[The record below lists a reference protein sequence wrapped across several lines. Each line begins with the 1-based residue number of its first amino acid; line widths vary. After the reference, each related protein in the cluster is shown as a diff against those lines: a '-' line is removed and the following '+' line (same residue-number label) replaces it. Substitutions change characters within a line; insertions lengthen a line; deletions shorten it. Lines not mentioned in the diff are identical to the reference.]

1 MKQDDTTD
9 DAIENKSW
17 KHKIKIKSS
26 HKNKKPFMKKYIL
39 FLSLIAMSAA
49 VKAQSDKEPYITKS
63 LSNQSIQNVKVQT
76 SGGSISVA
84 GVSPGDAKIE
94 VYVSGNNGLGTLSKD
109 EIQKRLEENYELKV
123 SVDGNTLNA
132 YAKQKHDNMNWK
144 RSLNISFKVYVPKN
158 VATDLSTS
166 GGSIRLNDL
175 AGTQNFRTSGGSLNV
190 DNVSGKIDGGT
201 SGGSIHVFNS
211 GSDIDLK
218 TSGGSI
224 EAKNCNG
231 NLDLETSG
239 GSLNLSDLDGT
250 IEASTSGGH
259 IDANNIKGELTAN
272 TSGGSIRMTNIAAS
286 LETSTSGGN
295 IDVEISS
302 VGKYVKVHNS
312 GGSIDLQLPAN
323 KGYDLDLHGNRVKVS
338 PMNNF
343 SGDTDENSITG
354 KINGGGAQVVA
365 RSGSGRVSV
374 SFK

>member
-1 MKQDDTTD
+1 
-9 DAIENKSW
+9 
-17 KHKIKIKSS
+17 
-26 HKNKKPFMKKYIL
+26 MKKYFL
-39 FLSLIAMSAA
+39 FISLVAMNAA

-84 GVSPGDAKIE
+84 GVNPGDAKIE
-94 VYVSGNNGLGTLSKD
+94 VYITGNNGLGTLSKD

-144 RSLNISFKVYVPKN
+144 RGLNISFKVYVPKN
-158 VATDLSTS
+158 VSTDLSTS
-166 GGSIRLNDL
+166 GGSITLNTL
-175 AGTQNFRTSGGSLNV
+175 SGTQKFRTSGGSLNV

-201 SGGSIHVFNS
+201 SGGSIHLSNS
-211 GSDIDLK
+211 SDDIDLH

-224 EAKNCNG
+224 EAKNCKG
-231 NLDLETSG
+231 KMELETSG
-239 GSLNLSDLDGT
+239 GSLHLDDLDGT
-250 IEASTSGGH
+250 IDASTSGGH
-259 IDANNIKGELTAN
+259 IDANNIKGELNAS

-295 IDVEISS
+295 ISVEISS
-302 VGKYVKVHNS
+302 VGKYVKLSNS
-312 GGSIDLQLPAN
+312 GGGIDLQLPAG

-343 SGDTDENSITG
+343 SGDTDDNSITG
-354 KINGGGAQVVA
+354 KINGGGAQIVA
-365 RSGSGRVSV
+365 RSGSGRVNV